1 MERHNLL
8 FTGGFDST
16 FRLCQ
21 LSRMEGVEVQPVY
34 LCFSPARFNEK
45 NEIHAQDIILSMLRK
60 RKDTKAVLLSPVRVH
75 EYDLPEA
82 PDLDEAFQKWRHYPE
97 TPGQIRC
104 ISKLSRLFPHLEY
117 CIEGATLET
126 RKLGIKYG
134 KTRRFLTNHGFR
146 FLDHEDGS
154 TSFKCSH
161 ADSGLDLLWG
171 GFRFPIFQISETD
184 MLPFIHKYH
193 YEDVFEHTWTCDFGG
208 KEPCGVCHNC
218 ETKWASGLPDFFP
231 ESAVR
236 NHMVKIYLEKN
247 NQELLNQHFSGS
259 FFDLPDLFTQY
270 VKHNYFLS
278 LNFSPDKSLP
288 VSARNL
294 LAGLFHQK
302 SLDIM
307 SLFRLLMN
315 QWEKDH
321 EVNIHAS

>member
-34 LCFSPARFNEK
+34 LCFSPARSNEK
-45 NEIHAQDIILSMLRK
+45 NEIHAQDTILSMLRK
-60 RKDTKAVLLSPVRVH
+60 RKDTKAVLLNPIRVH

-126 RKLGIKYG
+126 RKQGIKYG
-134 KTRRFLTNHGFR
+134 KTRRLLTAHGFR
-146 FLDHEDGS
+146 FFDHEDGS

-193 YEDVFEHTWTCDFGG
+193 YEDVFEHTWTCDFGD

-236 NHMVKIYLEKN
+236 NHEIKKYLEYKN
-247 NQELLNQHFSGS
+247 DPMFSAKAFTDYVHFGYHCYPSSHISG
-259 FFDLPDLFTQY
+259 
-270 VKHNYFLS
+270 
-278 LNFSPDKSLP
+278 
-288 VSARNL
+288 VSEERKQLIYQLIINP
-294 LAGLFHQK
+294 
-302 SLDIM
+302 
-307 SLFRLLMN
+307 MN
-315 QWEKDH
+315 QKKQAYFDSLIRDWDEKRCPF
-321 EVNIHAS
+321 IASKNKSECG

>member
-34 LCFSPARFNEK
+34 HCFSPARSNEK
-45 NEIHAQDIILSMLRK
+45 NEIHAQDTILSMLRK
-60 RKDTKAVLLSPVRVH
+60 RKDTKAVLLNPIRVH

-82 PDLDEAFQKWRHYPE
+82 PDLDEAFQKWRPFPE

-126 RKLGIKYG
+126 RKQGIKYG
-134 KTRRFLTNHGFR
+134 KTRRFLTAHGFR

-193 YEDVFEHTWTCDFGG
+193 YEDVFEHTWTCDFGD

-231 ESAVR
+231 KAAVR
-236 NHMVKIYLEKN
+236 NHEIKKYLELIN
-247 NQELLNQHFSGS
+247 N
-259 FFDLPDLFTQY
+259 PRFTPLDFTNY
-270 VKHNYFLS
+270 VYCGYHCYPSSHLYG
-278 LNFSPDKSLP
+278 
-288 VSARNL
+288 VSEE
-294 LAGLFHQK
+294 K
-302 SLDIM
+302 K
-307 SLFRLLMN
+307 RLIYQLVINPMN
-315 QWEKDH
+315 QKKQAYFDSLIRDWNEKRCPF
-321 EVNIHAS
+321 IASKNKSECG